1 MYHIKPPKQIF
12 SISWLLLD
20 LASIEYLCVITLVI
34 HRNILVV
41 TVVVSQLK
49 SQPRGNDIMN
59 KISDKIKSGSRAFL
73 VTEYKYL
80 SVFVISMFLLLFIL
94 YAVDPL
100 STGQWT
106 DGVRYGLSFLTGAT
120 LSAVAGWAGM
130 VTATDANVRTTQAA
144 ATNGLPAALRVA
156 FTGGML

>member
-1 MYHIKPPKQIF
+1 
-12 SISWLLLD
+12 
-20 LASIEYLCVITLVI
+20 
-34 HRNILVV
+34 
-41 TVVVSQLK
+41 
-49 SQPRGNDIMN
+49 MN

-73 VTEYKYL
+73 ATEYKYL

-130 VTATDANVRTTQAA
+130 VIATDANVRTTQAA

>member
-1 MYHIKPPKQIF
+1 M
-12 SISWLLLD
+12 LLD

-106 DGVRYGLSFLTGAT
+106 DGVRYGLSFLTGAM

-130 VTATDANVRTTQAA
+130 
-144 ATNGLPAALRVA
+144 LPQPMPMFGRRKPPPRMAFPRRCELPSRVVCCNKRLH
-156 FTGGML
+156 GIRY